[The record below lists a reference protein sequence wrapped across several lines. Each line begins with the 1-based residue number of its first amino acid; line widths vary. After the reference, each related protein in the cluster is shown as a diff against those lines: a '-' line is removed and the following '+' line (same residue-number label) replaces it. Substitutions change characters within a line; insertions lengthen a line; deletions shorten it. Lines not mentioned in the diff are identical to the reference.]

1 MNWKA
6 IVTRIREIHLW
17 GDGPGYGSFLEEL
30 ISFFRSRLPDIPV
43 TPEGNIWDLIQPEHL
58 RHFAE
63 KVAGGRVF
71 DLYNPIPEL
80 GNEPISGEI
89 TYEEGRILGENKSTG
104 LLYDGFFLSKTF
116 MSIPDLVSGHLDALH
131 IVLTERLVGTFDRF
145 DRRYH
150 ARAVIFGYPHIVS
163 ITGVVEAPARPRE
176 YYLIRRQFQGSGM
189 IPPETGE
196 SMKGRYLEHGDPRI
210 GEVLKGLAL
219 QALFYQATGDPFC
232 DNKECRLFNAHW
244 QEELIYA
251 QLDSADDL
259 CEKHGETLESLSRR
273 LKGSEEVRRTSK
285 RSRS

>member
-1 MNWKA
+1 
-6 IVTRIREIHLW
+6 VTRTREIHLW
-17 GDGPGYGSFLEEL
+17 GDGPGNRNFLEEL
-30 ISFFRSRLPDIPV
+30 ISFFKSSLSGIPV
-43 TPEGNIWDLIQPEHL
+43 TLEGNIWDLISTEHL
-58 RHFAE
+58 RPVAE

-71 DLYNPIPEL
+71 DLYNPIPEH

-116 MSIPDLVSGHLDALH
+116 MSTSDHLSGHLDALH

-189 IPPETGE
+189 IPPEIHE

-219 QALFYQATGDPFC
+219 QTLFYQATGDPFC
-232 DNKECRLFNAHW
+232 DKKECRLFNAHW

-251 QLDSADDL
+251 QIGSVDDL
-259 CEKHGETLESLSRR
+259 CDRHRETLESFSR
-273 LKGSEEVRRTSK
+273 
-285 RSRS
+285 